1 VATTGNYPADAASR
15 SRAGIAPTT
24 RRLSPTAVRDLLL
37 VGLTVSSGAIDAISF
52 LALGKVFTAFMTGN
66 LVFLGLGVAGAAGGP
81 DILRVLIALAAFA
94 AGVFGGTRI
103 AEASKGSGVWPRRV
117 SVALGVAVALQAV
130 FLAVWVATSG
140 RPGTGSGDVLTA
152 VMALAMGLQSGAV
165 MALAV
170 KGVFTTAATA
180 TVMFLTRDVADR
192 PGSAA
197 TERTRLAGVLIA
209 LSAGA
214 AAGGLLLVHARTY
227 APVLP
232 LVATALV
239 VAIASITLNDDEDTG
254 RRRMMG

>member
-1 VATTGNYPADAASR
+1 MATSGNYPADAASR
-15 SRAGIAPTT
+15 SRAGIPVGT
-24 RRLSPTAVRDLLL
+24 RRLSSTAVRNLLL

-66 LVFLGLGVAGAAGGP
+66 LVFVGVGLADPAGGP

-103 AEASKGSGVWPRRV
+103 VKASRGSGLWPRRV
-117 SVALGVAVALQAV
+117 SVALGVAVVLQAV

-140 RPGTGSGDVLTA
+140 HPGTGSGDVLTA
-152 VMALAMGLQSGAV
+152 LMALAMGLQSAAV

-170 KGVFTTAATA
+170 EGVFTTAATA
-180 TVMFLTRDVADR
+180 TVMFLMRDVAAR
-192 PGSAA
+192 SGSAA
-197 TERTRLAGVLIA
+197 TERARLAGVLIA
-209 LSAGA
+209 LAAGA
-214 AAGGLLLVHARTY
+214 TAGSLLLVHARTY

-239 VAIASITLNDDEDTG
+239 IAIASIALNHDQDPG
-254 RRRMMG
+254 RRSVVG